1 MGAKKADYAVSVVQ
15 KQRFLYPLS
24 KDNPQKEDM
33 EEPQMQK
40 PLVSLGL
47 ALCLL
52 LSCLALAA
60 CGGAAPKQAS
70 QQTHTHNFVNGVC
83 PDDGTYETPFRLKG
97 KLTDEQ
103 KAAPAQVGTIEELS
117 YTTRSYYL
125 ESLPE
130 NAGKEIELTK
140 TALVYLPAGYDP
152 SQQYDVMYLLHGT
165 GEDEKCWLTF
175 KGKDVIN
182 VLENMVAQG
191 LCKPV
196 ILVTPTWYSPETA
209 YTTQEEYNADPNPD
223 GWTSAFGAE
232 LRNDLIP
239 AVEAKYSTYAGGD
252 TSPEK
257 LIETREHRAFCGVS
271 RGSMTVMKSGLMQN
285 LDYIS
290 YFGNFSGVWT
300 EVSELKAALTDPAF
314 DSYPIG
320 YWYNGTGDADTVGG
334 ANEHHPVFFEEAL
347 KEMPDKLTNGVNA
360 AMIVK
365 KTSGHDYNAWLS
377 DFYNVM
383 LVFYK

>member
-1 MGAKKADYAVSVVQ
+1 MK
-15 KQRFLYPLS
+15 
-24 KDNPQKEDM
+24 
-33 EEPQMQK
+33 K

-52 LSCLALAA
+52 LSCFALAA
-60 CGGAAPKQAS
+60 CGGAAPKQTS
-70 QQTHTHNFVNGVC
+70 HQTQTHTHNFVNGVC

-103 KAAPAQVGTIEELS
+103 RAAPAQVGTIEELS

-130 NAGKEIELTK
+130 NEGKEITLTK

-223 GWTSAFGAE
+223 GWTAAFGAE

-257 LIETREHRAFCGVS
+257 LIATREHRAFCGVS

-285 LDYIS
+285 LDYIA

-314 DSYPIG
+314 DSYAIG

-334 ANEHHPVFFEEAL
+334 ANEHHPVFFEGAL
-347 KEMPDKLTNGVNA
+347 KEMPGKFINGLNA

-383 LVFYK
+383 LVFFK

>member
-1 MGAKKADYAVSVVQ
+1 MK
-15 KQRFLYPLS
+15 
-24 KDNPQKEDM
+24 
-33 EEPQMQK
+33 K
-40 PLVSLGL
+40 PLVSLGI
-47 ALCLL
+47 AAGLL
-52 LSCLALAA
+52 LSCLVLTA
-60 CGGAAPKQAS
+60 CGGEAPKSSSAPAQS
-70 QQTHTHNFVNGVC
+70 QTHTHSYVNGVC
-83 PDDGTYETPFRLKG
+83 PDDGAYETPFRLKG

-103 KAAPAQVGTIEELS
+103 KAAPAATGTVEELS

-130 NAGKEIELTK
+130 NAGREIALTK

-165 GEDEKCWLTF
+165 GEDEKTWLTF

-196 ILVTPTWYSPETA
+196 ILVTPTWYSPETP

-223 GWTSAFGAE
+223 GWTSAFAAE

-239 AVEAKYSTYAGGD
+239 AVEARYSTYAGGD

-257 LIETREHRAFCGVS
+257 LIASRGHRAFCGVS
-271 RGSMTVMKSGLMQN
+271 RGSMTVMKSGLLQN
-285 LDYIS
+285 LDYIG

-300 EVSELKAALTDPAF
+300 EVSELKDALSSPAF
-314 DSYPIG
+314 ASYPIG

-334 ANEHHPVFFEEAL
+334 ANEHHPVFYKEAL
-347 KEMPDKLTNGVNA
+347 KELPDKFTNGVNA
-360 AMIVK
+360 AMVVK
-365 KTSGHDYNAWLS
+365 KTSGHDYNAWLA
-377 DFYNVM
+377 DFYNAM

>member
-103 KAAPAQVGTIEELS
+103 RAAPAQVGTIEELS